1 MIFRATAIRSLPKR
15 AASVSKLRTR
25 KKQKQKP
32 KDEAAVRS
40 LPLRFLK
47 RAPSKLTT
55 RKEQKQKQKDE
66 DLYYKERLK
75 SDEALT
81 SPARF
86 SDDSA
91 FETFRRLFN
100 DPSSS
105 SSSSSSP
112 SSPSSSSSSPPSS
125 SSASPASPPPPL
137 RTALSSLVEFSSV
150 FSTRRLA
157 RGARDPRNK
166 NKPRIPPPHYDR
178 FELEFKSEKPTR
190 KVRSIP
196 DERTRPREDLEYVVK
211 QPEPRATEVPT
222 PLSPTLILNAIH
234 ARYRHFL
241 SHPDVRTVLDIG
253 AGSGSWSLFA
263 GYKIALNPVSAVS
276 APPSTTPYDNLHDFC
291 LHPSRPSPPKIIA
304 IDTSPLPFLPTI
316 QRIQG
321 CITSP
326 LTPSLIDTALASPTL
341 PDFVYTSP
349 SVKIPRSQRPG
360 TRAPRG
366 PVQTVDVVLCDVVAS
381 NTGCHMV
388 NASASLEMCRRVW
401 NAVSVRL
408 RTEDQVGRKGA
419 GVLLLRHVAHPLLAR
434 FRTSVLAPH
443 FQMVKYIRPRG
454 AWSDRDGKVGSYFLC
469 WGYKGV
475 EAGKKRVWT

>member
-1 MIFRATAIRSLPKR
+1 MRRRPLHLDSRRRDQTSERACIRGTRTWWEEWSRGVTKSMIFHATAIRSLPKR

-112 SSPSSSSSSPPSS
+112 SSSSSSPPSS
-125 SSASPASPPPPL
+125 SSASPTSPPPPL

-178 FELEFKSEKPTR
+178 F
-190 KVRSIP
+190 
-196 DERTRPREDLEYVVK
+196 
-211 QPEPRATEVPT
+211 
-222 PLSPTLILNAIH
+222 
-234 ARYRHFL
+234 
-241 SHPDVRTVLDIG
+241 
-253 AGSGSWSLFA
+253 
-263 GYKIALNPVSAVS
+263 
-276 APPSTTPYDNLHDFC
+276 
-291 LHPSRPSPPKIIA
+291 
-304 IDTSPLPFLPTI
+304 
-316 QRIQG
+316 
-321 CITSP
+321 
-326 LTPSLIDTALASPTL
+326 
-341 PDFVYTSP
+341 
-349 SVKIPRSQRPG
+349 
-360 TRAPRG
+360 
-366 PVQTVDVVLCDVVAS
+366 
-381 NTGCHMV
+381 
-388 NASASLEMCRRVW
+388 
-401 NAVSVRL
+401 
-408 RTEDQVGRKGA
+408 
-419 GVLLLRHVAHPLLAR
+419 
-434 FRTSVLAPH
+434 
-443 FQMVKYIRPRG
+443 
-454 AWSDRDGKVGSYFLC
+454 
-469 WGYKGV
+469 
-475 EAGKKRVWT
+475 